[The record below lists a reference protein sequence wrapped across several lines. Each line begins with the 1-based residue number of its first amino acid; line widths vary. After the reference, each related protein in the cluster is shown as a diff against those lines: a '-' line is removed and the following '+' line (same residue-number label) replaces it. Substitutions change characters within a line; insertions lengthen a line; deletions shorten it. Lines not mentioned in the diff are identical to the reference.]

1 MHPSGY
7 DSRAVTTDLASN
19 YFASLFGERS
29 TGSNST
35 KDKFQ
40 DILEAN
46 SFREKM
52 DFIIE
57 VLESWIANGRLGG
70 RIMARS
76 SSLSSTSSFQ
86 TSSSRS
92 VSSTSTYPTSVSAGN
107 LGAMSQSSA
116 DMFWFGAQEKSWTA
130 PSGGKFVWV
139 TVGAQG
145 GDSKYMSIS
154 LKSGGE
160 IEAVGEEEVAELK
173 DRLKSLIL

>member
-7 DSRAVTTDLASN
+7 DTRAVTTDSASN

-29 TGSNST
+29 AVTNST

-46 SFREKM
+46 SFSEKV

-70 RIMARS
+70 RILSRPPS
-76 SSLSSTSSFQ
+76 SSAAFSFQASISRSISTSSTYQ
-86 TSSSRS
+86 TSL
-92 VSSTSTYPTSVSAGN
+92 SANN
-107 LGAMSQSSA
+107 LDTISQGSA
-116 DMFWFGAQEKSWTA
+116 DMFWVGAQEKSWTA

-145 GDSKYMSIS
+145 GDRKYMSLS

-160 IEAVGEEEVAELK
+160 IETVGDEEVAGLK
-173 DRLKSLIL
+173 DKLKSLIL